1 MLVLQFF
8 AEKNVLRVLLA
19 VFLISLVPPFLARL
33 GKDAGMAEAV
43 EYLASFRWADA
54 KGLAESC

>member
-8 AEKNVLRVLLA
+8 AEKNVLRGLLA

-43 EYLASFRWADA
+43 EYLASFR
-54 KGLAESC
+54 